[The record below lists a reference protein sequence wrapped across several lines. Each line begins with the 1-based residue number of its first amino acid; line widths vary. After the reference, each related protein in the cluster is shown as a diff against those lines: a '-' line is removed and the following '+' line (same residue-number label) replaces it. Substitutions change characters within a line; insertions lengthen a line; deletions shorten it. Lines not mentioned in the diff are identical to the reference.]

1 MWRRWLGSIAQGM
14 SSEERGNFWQH
25 PVQMDFVEGHVATAS
40 GIGLVLLHLDI
51 ELGAHVERPYQM
63 RRNFTSAF
71 LQTFLRLMQ
80 A

>member
-1 MWRRWLGSIAQGM
+1 
-14 SSEERGNFWQH
+14 
-25 PVQMDFVEGHVATAS
+25 MDFVEGHVATAS
-40 GIGLVLLHLDI
+40 GIGLVLLHLDF